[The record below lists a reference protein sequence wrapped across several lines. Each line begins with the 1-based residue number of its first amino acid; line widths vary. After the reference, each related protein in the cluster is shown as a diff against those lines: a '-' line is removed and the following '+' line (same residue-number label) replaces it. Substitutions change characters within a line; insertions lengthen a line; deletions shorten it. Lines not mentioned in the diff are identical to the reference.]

1 MFDFLIM
8 FLIFI
13 AIASSIFGTAV
24 YEATRLFFR
33 CLRLRQLAVPLATT
47 AVEMSTSAQ
56 DQRTVF
62 NELMSTLAYTDQ
74 LRQNLM
80 NQVMNQPSAHY
91 PELILMSNT
100 LRTAKRLMNSLDG
113 LLTNVEPASTSAV
126 RLSAVLN
133 GSTDT
138 VSCASEPQPS
148 TSEPTAST
156 KA

>member
-8 FLIFI
+8 FLIFV
-13 AIASSIFGTAV
+13 AIASSILGTAV

-47 AVEMSTSAQ
+47 AAEMPTSAQ

-80 NQVMNQPSAHY
+80 NEVMNKPSAHY

-113 LLTNVEPASTSAV
+113 LLTNLEPTSSSVV
-126 RLSAVLN
+126 RLSDVLN
-133 GSTDT
+133 GSTGT
-138 VSCASEPQPS
+138 ACSAEEPQPS
-148 TSEPTAST
+148 TSAPQAST
-156 KA
+156 NA